1 MTENAKYLRK
11 QVRAI
16 LGESKLVEREVPLQ
30 KLRGLADQARL
41 GRGAVALV
49 AGEAGIGKTTLLNAF
64 HETMRDTF
72 RVIRGGSDPLF
83 TPRTFGP
90 IHDMG
95 HALGPNIV
103 KMLVS
108 NTQPSALFSAI
119 LTALESTHQPT
130 ILICEDVHWADN
142 ATLDFIKFLGRRI
155 QFIPCLLVLSFRSD
169 EVTSSHPLT
178 QVLGE
183 LPSAPT
189 RRIELERLS
198 LDGIKTLASSSGYQ
212 PEALHEIT
220 AGNPFFVTE
229 LLAAHG
235 EGAATL
241 PASITDAVASRLSH
255 LSQDERDFLDS
266 ICLIPG
272 TISPAL
278 QSALFSTDDLRLAK
292 DCIDR
297 NVLVEDNVG
306 NLRFRHELARLATLS
321 RIAKQEQIRRH
332 TEIMRVLLSM
342 DGDAAIDQIIHHAEG
357 AMDGPSVVKY
367 APQAAKLAVAAG
379 AHREAAAHYATALK
393 FVEHAEPELAA
404 QTYENWAYEAGLTL
418 HVDDEV
424 FEARRH
430 AVTLWRALGRME
442 KVAENLR
449 WLSRLHW
456 YRGESAKA
464 DRYLEQAISVLEDMP
479 PSIQTAMA
487 YSLRSQLCML
497 NDKMDEA
504 IEWGERALELER
516 QFEDVEVRIHALN
529 NIGTSMVFRDN
540 KDGVKHLTES
550 LELSLANDLHEH
562 AARVY
567 TNLGEYGVVFRD
579 FDLAERILTEGVAFD
594 IEHDLDS
601 WTHYLQGR
609 LAWLRMKQGRFR
621 DAEAIAK
628 GVVGIERL
636 TLLMR
641 LPALQVLAKTSMR
654 LGDDKALE
662 MTKQSLND
670 ALATDELQHIV
681 PARLTLVE
689 AAWLNDDAVVAKK
702 HLDKLLA
709 LDNSERHPWDLGE
722 VAIWAHRFQRNM
734 QHDLGVRMPKPYQ
747 LELDG
752 DPVGAA
758 DEWERLGSPYSAA
771 LALMQTKGESQEEAY
786 KRALK
791 LLVKMEAKAAIQK
804 IAKLAA
810 DAGLALRVPKT
821 RRGPYKVSRN
831 HPLGLT
837 AREQEIL
844 RLMVNGATNR
854 EISETLSR
862 SQRTVEHH
870 VSSTLAK
877 LNAKN
882 RMAAMLRIQDEPWLL
897 PKA

>member
-1 MTENAKYLRK
+1 
-11 QVRAI
+11 
-16 LGESKLVEREVPLQ
+16 LGESKLVEREVALQ
-30 KLRGLADQARL
+30 KLRGLSDQARL

-64 HETMRDTF
+64 QKSMRATF
-72 RVIRGGSDPLF
+72 QIIRGGCDPLF
-83 TPRTFGP
+83 TPRPFGP

-95 HALGPNIV
+95 AALGNEV
-103 KMLVS
+103 VTMMANNS
-108 NTQPSALFSAI
+108 QPSALFSAI
-119 LTALESTHQPT
+119 LSTLESARRPT
-130 ILICEDVHWADN
+130 ILIFEDVHWADN
-142 ATLDFIKFLGRRI
+142 ATLDLIKYLGRRI
-155 QFIPCLLVLSFRSD
+155 QFINCLLVLTFRSD
-169 EVTSSHPLT
+169 EINASHPLT

-198 LDGIKTLASSSGYQ
+198 LDGIRTLASSSEYR

-229 LLAAHG
+229 LLAAQNEDAG
-235 EGAATL
+235 QL
-241 PASITDAVASRLSH
+241 PASIKDAVASRLSH
-255 LSQDERDFLDS
+255 LSKTQRDFLEK

-272 TISPAL
+272 TVTPVL
-278 QSALFSTDDLRLAK
+278 QRALFSTTDVELAES
-292 DCIDR
+292 CIDQ
-297 NVLVEDNVG
+297 NVLIEDEFG
-306 NLRFRHELARLATLS
+306 NLRFRHELARLATLA
-321 RIAKQEQIRRH
+321 RVPGQAQKARH
-332 TEIMRVLLSM
+332 AEIMDVLLGM
-342 DGDAAIDQIIHHAEG
+342 GDAAAVDQIVHHAEG
-357 AMDGPSVVKY
+357 AMDGPAVIKY
-367 APQAAKLAVAAG
+367 APVAAKLAAAAGSHREAG
-379 AHREAAAHYATALK
+379 AHYETALK

-404 QTYENWAYEAGLTL
+404 QLYESWAYEAGLTL
-418 HVDDEV
+418 EIDDSV
-424 FEARRH
+424 LEARRH
-430 AVTLWRALGRME
+430 AVTLWRALGRMD

-456 YRGESAKA
+456 YRGQSADA
-464 DRYLEQAISVLEDMP
+464 DRYLEQAIKVLEDMP

-497 NDKMDEA
+497 NDKMDDA
-504 IEWGERALELER
+504 ISWGERALALER

-529 NIGTSMVFRDN
+529 NIGTSMVFRDDKN
-540 KDGVKHLTES
+540 GVKLLMES
-550 LELSLANDLHEH
+550 LELSLANDFHEH

-579 FDLAERILTEGVAFD
+579 FELAEQILTEGVAFD

-609 LAWLRMKQGRFR
+609 LALLRMKQGRFR

-654 LGDDKALE
+654 LGDDEAPS
-662 MTKQSLND
+662 MTAQSLND

-689 AAWLNDDAVVAKK
+689 AAWLAGKPEDADE
-702 HLDKLLA
+702 HLSYLLA

-722 VAIWAHRFQRNM
+722 VAIWAHRYQRNM
-734 QHDLGVRMPKPYQ
+734 QHDLGMRMPKPYL

-752 DPVGAA
+752 DTIAAA

-771 LALMQTKGESQEEAY
+771 LSLMQTKGDGQEDAL

-791 LLVKMEAKAAIQK
+791 LLGKMEAKAAIEK
-804 IAKLAA
+804 IRLLAEE
-810 DAGLALRVPKT
+810 AGLSVKIPKP
-821 RRGPYKVSRN
+821 RRGPYKASRN

-844 RLMVNGATNR
+844 QLMVNGATNR

-862 SQRTVEHH
+862 SQRTIEHH

-897 PKA
+897 PKAQN

>member
-1 MTENAKYLRK
+1 M
-11 QVRAI
+11 
-16 LGESKLVEREVPLQ
+16 GESKLIEREVALQ
-30 KLRGLADQARL
+30 KLRGLADQARM

-49 AGEAGIGKTTLLNAF
+49 AGEAGIGKTTLVNAF
-64 HETMRDTF
+64 QDSMRATYEF
-72 RVIRGGSDPLF
+72 IRGGCDPLF
-83 TPRTFGP
+83 TPRPFGP
-90 IHDMG
+90 IYDMG
-95 HALGPNIV
+95 DALGENV
-103 KMLVS
+103 VS
-108 NTQPSALFSAI
+108 MMAKNSQPTALFSAI
-119 LTALESTHQPT
+119 LTTLESARRPT
-130 ILICEDVHWADN
+130 ILIFEDVHWADN
-142 ATLDFIKFLGRRI
+142 ATLDLIKYLGRRI
-155 QFIPCLLVLSFRSD
+155 QFINCLLVLTFRSD
-169 EVTSSHPLT
+169 EINAAHPLT

-198 LDGIKTLASSSGYQ
+198 LEGITKLASSSLYP
-212 PEALHEIT
+212 PESLHEIT

-229 LLAAHG
+229 LLAAQG
-235 EGAATL
+235 EGTGNL
-241 PASITDAVASRLSH
+241 PASIKDAVASRLSH
-255 LSQDERDFLDS
+255 LSAEERAFLDK

-272 TISPAL
+272 TVAPAL
-278 QSALFSTDDLRLAK
+278 QKALFSSADEQLVKA
-292 DCIDR
+292 CIDR
-297 NVLVEDNVG
+297 NVLVEDDSG

-321 RIAKQEQIRRH
+321 RLSAQDQKARH
-332 TEIMRVLLSM
+332 REIMTILLDM
-342 DGDAAIDQIIHHAEG
+342 GDAAAIDQIVHHAEG
-357 AMDGPSVVKY
+357 AMDGPSVIKY
-367 APQAAKLAVAAG
+367 APQAAKLAAAAG
-379 AHREAAAHYATALK
+379 SHREAGAYYETALK

-404 QTYENWAYEAGLTL
+404 QLYESWAYEAGLTL
-418 HVDDEV
+418 EIDDSV
-424 FEARRH
+424 LEARRH
-430 AVTLWRALGRME
+430 AVTLWRALGRMD

-456 YRGESAKA
+456 YRGQSAKA
-464 DRYLEQAISVLEDMP
+464 DQYLEQAIQVLEDMP

-504 IEWGERALELER
+504 IKWGTRALDLES

-529 NIGTSMVFRDN
+529 NIGTSLVFRDD
-540 KDGVKHLTES
+540 KAGVELLMQS
-550 LELSLANDLHEH
+550 LELSLAHDLHEH

-579 FDLAERILTEGVAFD
+579 FELAEQILTEGVAFD

-609 LAWLRMKQGRFR
+609 LALLRMKQGRLR

-641 LPALQVLAKTSMR
+641 LPALQVLAKTSLR
-654 LGDDKALE
+654 LGSENAPEL
-662 MTKQSLND
+662 TQQSLND

-681 PARLTLVE
+681 PARLTMVE
-689 AAWLNDDAVVAKK
+689 AAWLAGAPSDADE
-702 HLDKLLA
+702 HLSYLLA

-722 VAIWAHRFQRNM
+722 VAIWAHRYRRNM
-734 QHDLGVRMPKPYQ
+734 QHDLGMRMPKPYL

-752 DPVGAA
+752 DTIGAA

-771 LALMQTKGESQEEAY
+771 LALMHTKGEAQEQAF

-791 LLVKMEAKAAIQK
+791 LLNKIEAKAAIE
-804 IAKLAA
+804 KLRTLA
-810 DAGLALRVPKT
+810 DEAGLAIKIPKS
-821 RRGPYKVSRN
+821 RRGPYKAARN

-844 RLMVNGATNR
+844 HLMVNGATNR
-854 EISETLSR
+854 EISEILSR

-897 PKA
+897 PKVSK